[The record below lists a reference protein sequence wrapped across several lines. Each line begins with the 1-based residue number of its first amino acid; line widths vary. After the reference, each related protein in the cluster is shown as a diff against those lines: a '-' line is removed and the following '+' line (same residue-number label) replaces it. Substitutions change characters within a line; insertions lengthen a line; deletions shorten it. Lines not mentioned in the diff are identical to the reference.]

1 MDNSSLRPWEKLHQQ
16 ATIVD
21 LHAHPILKSLL
32 FHRSLSQRFSIASPW
47 VGDLNPIDVQTAF
60 PKLQAGQVD
69 VLFSAVYPLEKR
81 LFQDI
86 MFLNL
91 IPLRWIRWLPFTA
104 VQKMWKKV
112 VVPPYFTVTNTM
124 LDAME
129 TAVQHYNRTRPEREV
144 HFAYSGQELETL
156 LADPRQPIVLV
167 HSVEGGHSLEGEIG
181 LRMIDKQWDQ
191 LAAAEQEALAREVLA
206 NLEALAKRGVA
217 YVVLAHF
224 YPNKLIMPVFPYPEH
239 IALSLIP
246 RDKLEN
252 VWRDVNLAEG
262 LTDLG
267 RKLVRRMIE
276 LGVLIDVSHA
286 TPKARQEIYQLV
298 EASGVTHPTVMATH
312 VGVYAINPS
321 PYNLADWEIKW
332 IAEHQGVVG
341 VIFMTSWLMP
351 GDVKFGLN
359 FISQTMEH
367 IIQVAGEDY
376 VAIGTDFDGADPPDD
391 LVDESRL
398 LYLTER
404 LMSEY
409 LETGQRKYT
418 DSQIEKIL
426 GGNAL
431 RVLKAGWLAN
441 RTLAAADR

>member
-181 LRMIDKQWDQ
+181 LRLIDKQWDQ

-267 RKLVRRMIE
+267 RQAGAPHDRIGRA
-276 LGVLIDVSHA
+276 DRCQPRYAQS
-286 TPKARQEIYQLV
+286 
-298 EASGVTHPTVMATH
+298 ASGDLSTGRGQRCHPSD
-312 VGVYAINPS
+312 GDGDPCRRLCYQS
-321 PYNLADWEIKW
+321 
-332 IAEHQGVVG
+332 IALQSGRLG
-341 VIFMTSWLMP
+341 NQMDCRTS
-351 GDVKFGLN
+351 GG
-359 FISQTMEH
+359 
-367 IIQVAGEDY
+367 GRR
-376 VAIGTDFDGADPPDD
+376 DFHDF
-391 LVDESRL
+391 LVDAR
-398 LYLTER
+398 
-404 LMSEY
+404 
-409 LETGQRKYT
+409 
-418 DSQIEKIL
+418 
-426 GGNAL
+426 
-431 RVLKAGWLAN
+431 
-441 RTLAAADR
+441 